1 MPAPTDD
8 APQWYPFE
16 DGATLGTVGSESGI
30 ILRDE
35 EHPAGTRISL
45 ERDGRNAPFAITC
58 GIYGGRFLHTVFA
71 ASEAEALT
79 KYDAMRT
86 RLAELAS
93 RDDDIYDD
101 LHAFIDQFPTLAHG
115 PPLPQVTLV
124 VGRRMAPSEPAFA
137 IGFAGS
143 ELDEDGHG
151 LGFIRIGD
159 FSEEFVVTLNYWPA
173 ARYTQQWHASLK
185 RLLVGSTAVGLATWM
200 VAPESG
206 DPGKAWILYREGD
219 TVFIHEQLFVPPDFR
234 LHLDADLQLLH
245 IPPRTTVTED
255 GTPISEWRID
265 LAAIEDFLCH
275 CGTQIL
281 PTSS

>member
-1 MPAPTDD
+1 VPAPTDN
-8 APQWYPFE
+8 ASQWYPFE
-16 DGATLGTVGSESGI
+16 DGATLGTVGSEGT

-71 ASEAEALT
+71 SSEAEAVT
-79 KYDAMRT
+79 NYDAMRA

-101 LHAFIDQFPTLAHG
+101 LHAFIEQFPTLADG
-115 PPLPQVTLV
+115 STLRRVTV
-124 VGRRMAPSEPAFA
+124 AIGSRMEPTGPAFA

-151 LGFIRIGD
+151 RGFIRIGD
-159 FSEEFVVTLNYWPA
+159 FSEKFVVTLNYWPA
-173 ARYTQQWHASLK
+173 AQYTQQWHASLK
-185 RLLVGSTAVGLATWM
+185 RLLAGSPAVGLVTWM
-200 VAPESG
+200 IAPESG

-219 TVFIHEQLFVPPDFR
+219 TVFIRENLFVSPDLRFE
-234 LHLDADLQLLH
+234 LDTDLQLLH
-245 IPPRTTVTED
+245 IPPRTTVAED
-255 GTPISEWRID
+255 GTPVSEWHIGI
-265 LAAIEDFLCH
+265 AAIEDFLRRS
-275 CGTQIL
+275 GY
-281 PTSS
+281 